1 MAQPAAQRHE
11 PLGRYLAEAA
21 ATQPQRSSS
30 RMFAGWGEEG
40 LALLM
45 LGGFRWCIDVYG
57 GQRDLF
63 IFFNI
68 YFCMKLYTYIVEPL
82 SIANVLRFWF
92 AVRKPSFR

>member
-1 MAQPAAQRHE
+1 
-11 PLGRYLAEAA
+11 
-21 ATQPQRSSS
+21 
-30 RMFAGWGEEG
+30 MFAGWGEEG

-92 AVRKPSFR
+92 IQWINKALVTRCIMIPQGPTLSYQYVMSNMLKGT